1 MIREG
6 LSEGAILEQRL
17 TMTKSRDG
25 AGKWSPREIFGRS
38 QRSAVVKST
47 RSNANVPGIK
57 YLPDHLLAELNT
69 FTQIFWA
76 SVPLL

>member
-1 MIREG
+1 M
-6 LSEGAILEQRL
+6 A
-17 TMTKSRDG
+17 KSRDG
-25 AGKWSPREIFGRS
+25 DGKWSPWENFGRS
-38 QRSAVVKST
+38 QGSVVVKST
-47 RSNANVPGIK
+47 RSNANVPRIK